1 MSDSPYTD
9 LGRPPLHQTALRR
22 VLVRP
27 GELWTDV
34 RVVVQTASTNADV
47 AEAARSGAE
56 EGLVIVAERQS
67 AGRGRMGRGWFSP
80 PRAGLA
86 VSVLLRPAPPA
97 ARWAWLPL
105 LAGVALVEAVG
116 RVALVDAALKWPNDL
131 LVRSATRT
139 HPAPDAGP
147 APGADP
153 DRGAGLDP
161 GAGPGVRAGREP
173 GAGALAGSGYGK
185 CAGVLAEVVP
195 SSGRGAGAVV
205 LGIGLNVHQRADELP
220 PRSDA
225 AALPPVSLALAGALC
240 TDRDP
245 LLRALLRTFADWYD
259 RWTTADGDP
268 EASGVREAYVRG
280 CATLGGR
287 VRVDLPDGSTVEGV
301 ASDVDADGRL
311 VVVDAGG
318 SRRAVAAG
326 DVRHVR

>member
-47 AEAARSGAE
+47 AEAARSGAA

-67 AGRGRMGRGWFSP
+67 AGRGRMGRGWVSP

-97 ARWAWLPL
+97 ARWGWLPL

-131 LVRSATRT
+131 LVRSAT
-139 HPAPDAGP
+139 
-147 APGADP
+147 DP
-153 DRGAGLDP
+153 DP
-161 GAGPGVRAGREP
+161 
-173 GAGALAGSGYGK
+173 GYGK
-185 CAGVLAEVVP
+185 CAGVLAEVVR

-220 PRSDA
+220 PRADA

-268 EASGVREAYVRG
+268 ETSGVREAYVRG

-287 VRVDLPDGSTVEGV
+287 VRVELPDGSTVEGI

-311 VVVDAGG
+311 VVVDPGG
-318 SRRAVAAG
+318 ARRAVAAG